1 MAKIFEFK
9 VYNDNM
15 LLVNSF
21 DVKEEECNR
30 LIDKIQRTYFTPSGP
45 FEGPYEEIAVNK
57 TDGQTGYFNLT
68 PWSIVKYNEKGII
81 PIEANTVTAKTDLES
96 NN

>member
-15 LLVNSF
+15 LLINSF
-21 DVKEEECNR
+21 DVKEEECIR
-30 LIDKIQRTYFTPSGP
+30 LIDKIQETYFIPRGS
-45 FEGPYEEIAVNK
+45 FEVPYEEVAVNK

-68 PWSIVKYNEKGII
+68 PWSIVKYNEKGTI
-81 PIEANTVTAKTDLES
+81 PIETNTVTAKTDWKS
-96 NN
+96 DN